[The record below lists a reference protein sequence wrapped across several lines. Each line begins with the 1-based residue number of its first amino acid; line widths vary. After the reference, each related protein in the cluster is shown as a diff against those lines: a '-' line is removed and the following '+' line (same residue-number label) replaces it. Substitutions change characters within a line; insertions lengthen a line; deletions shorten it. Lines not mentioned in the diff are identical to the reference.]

1 MKKIFKEAHRMTR
14 EMVEKYG
21 VDYQAQFGLC
31 LSYLLENKEGEE
43 VKELKGTEKQVKWA
57 EDIRM
62 RQMKE
67 YNSFKE
73 RWIEKRKAEGNQE
86 ELDYIEELTQKI
98 ESIDSAAKWIDIH
111 QAGIALHQLLVPK
124 RRKEVLERMRVFDIS
139 L

>member
-31 LSYLLENKEGEE
+31 LSYLLENKEEEE

-57 EDIRM
+57 EDIRED
-62 RQMKE
+62 QME
-67 YNSFKE
+67 SYNRFKE
-73 RWIEKRKAEGNQE
+73 RWIEKRKAEGNNE

-98 ESIDSAAKWIDIH
+98 ESIDSASKWIDIH
-111 QAGIALHQLLVPK
+111 QAGITLHQLLVPK
-124 RRKEVLERMRVFDIS
+124 RRKKVLERMKVFDIS

>member
-14 EMVEKYG
+14 EMVERYG

-31 LSYLLENKEGEE
+31 LSYLLENKEEEE

-57 EDIRM
+57 EDIRED
-62 RQMKE
+62 QME
-67 YNSFKE
+67 SYNRFKE
-73 RWIEKRKAEGNQE
+73 RWIEKRKAEENNE
-86 ELDYIEELTQKI
+86 ELDYIEELTRKI
-98 ESIDSAAKWIDIH
+98 ESIDSASKWIDIH
-111 QAGIALHQLLVPK
+111 QAGITLHQLLVPK

>member
-1 MKKIFKEAHRMTR
+1 MKKIFKEAHKMTR

-57 EDIRM
+57 EDIRA
-62 RQMKE
+62 RQMEE
-67 YNSFKE
+67 YNGFKE
-73 RWIEKRKAEGNQE
+73 RWIEKRKAEENNE
-86 ELDYIEELTQKI
+86 ELDYIEELTRKI
-98 ESIDSAAKWIDIH
+98 ESIDSASKWIDIH
-111 QAGIALHQLLVPK
+111 QAGITLHQLLVPK